1 MDAEDEA
8 TFGGVHGLVS
18 DDVGFSHD
26 FFACSFSNF
35 QDCFWVLDG
44 SYGGKDDGWEVFV
57 WIKTEF
63 SNDST
68 KSSGPKAIFNESDVV
83 APSGESGG
91 RDF

>member
-18 DDVGFSHD
+18 DVGFSHN
-26 FFACSFSNF
+26 FFACSVSNF
-35 QDCFWVLDG
+35 QNCFRVLDG
-44 SYGGKDDGWEVFV
+44 SYGGEGDGWEVFV

-68 KSSGPKAIFNESDVV
+68 KSASSKSIFKESDVV